1 MLLGQTGAVWAEATD
16 TASESPTPTPDPH
29 TEYYAQAADT
39 DSIEGWPEG
48 PKIEAQS
55 AVLMDLN
62 TEAVLYSKNANTQ
75 LYPAS
80 ITKLLT
86 CLLGCENLDVNAQ
99 LTLSQQAAYGI
110 EAGSSTIY
118 GDAGEVFT
126 VKQCLMALMLESANE
141 MALGIG
147 EEVSGSVKKFVE
159 LMNTRAQQLGCKNTH
174 FNNPNG
180 LPDETHVTT
189 AGDMAK
195 IAKAAWQNPLCR
207 KFFTTEQSQQNSSK
221 LQKEKEALQ
230 KAEEKI
236 SDLSDNLNEYSFSKE
251 GVGIQD
257 MVTEWLTACIN
268 EAKAKAEVKVLVDRQ
283 REIVDQYRDFSPVG
297 TQIKR
302 KERAVGIAED
312 NYRRQIAGLAEA
324 HLRLQNIKMTTAN
337 LQVIASPEYPLTDN
351 GRKRLIYILAAFFG
365 SLIFI
370 SGYFLLIELL
380 DRTLR
385 DPDRS
390 KRLSGLSVIAA
401 FNGISNLK
409 YRGFLKACNRLAAAY
424 SCRQLNNYLHPDR
437 PTVINLLSMEKREG
451 KSFLAKYFIDYW
463 ETEGM
468 KVRLVKYDHDF
479 DTQNKGYVQ
488 AQELSDFWVLN
499 EAEEIP
505 DIILVEYPAVST
517 ATLPMPVLKKAD
529 FNLLIANA
537 ARLWGRDDD
546 TRLKPLKEELEGTP
560 LFMYLNNADREVVES
575 FTGELPPHT
584 PVHSFFSRLA
594 QLGLTSKSA
603 AVK

>member
-1 MLLGQTGAVWAEATD
+1 MIRKNLHMKIKRIFCGILTAAMLLGQTGAVWAEATD

-126 VKQCLMALMLESANE
+126 VEQCLMALMLESDNE

-207 KFFTTEQSQQNSSK
+207 KFFTTDLYEIPAYQYFYRNPLSAQSS
-221 LQKEKEALQ
+221 
-230 KAEEKI
+230 
-236 SDLSDNLNEYSFSKE
+236 
-251 GVGIQD
+251 QD
-257 MVTEWLTACIN
+257 DGW
-268 EAKAKAEVKVLVDRQ
+268 Q
-283 REIVDQYRDFSPVG
+283 G
-297 TQIKR
+297 
-302 KERAVGIAED
+302 
-312 NYRRQIAGLAEA
+312 
-324 HLRLQNIKMTTAN
+324 LRL
-337 LQVIASPEYPLTDN
+337 
-351 GRKRLIYILAAFFG
+351 RWC
-365 SLIFI
+365 
-370 SGYFLLIELL
+370 SGW
-380 DRTLR
+380 
-385 DPDRS
+385 
-390 KRLSGLSVIAA
+390 K
-401 FNGISNLK
+401 
-409 YRGFLKACNRLAAAY
+409 NRLHRCCWCDSDHLCQARQY
-424 SCRQLNNYLHPDR
+424 DPGCSCDEFR
-437 PTVINLLSMEKREG
+437 K
-451 KSFLAKYFIDYW
+451 W
-463 ETEGM
+463 
-468 KVRLVKYDHDF
+468 RL
-479 DTQNKGYVQ
+479 G
-488 AQELSDFWVLN
+488 
-499 EAEEIP
+499 
-505 DIILVEYPAVST
+505 
-517 ATLPMPVLKKAD
+517 
-529 FNLLIANA
+529 
-537 ARLWGRDDD
+537 
-546 TRLKPLKEELEGTP
+546 
-560 LFMYLNNADREVVES
+560 
-575 FTGELPPHT
+575 
-584 PVHSFFSRLA
+584 
-594 QLGLTSKSA
+594 
-603 AVK
+603 